1 MGDPGRSQPPRDRPS
16 QAWKTDQGKEQA
28 DGQPDLSHGHPR
40 ARTSGSAAAG
50 TAIPAALG
58 PGPPLVSPA
67 LLSQGQW
74 ARAPTGVATLWES
87 RLSHWLQVQG
97 QEQRSQTVPA
107 RVICLVS
114 GCKESC
120 ESKLLA
126 FQVLVCPLWWPSET

>member
-58 PGPPLVSPA
+58 PGPPLVSP
-67 LLSQGQW
+67 LCGSLG
-74 ARAPTGVATLWES
+74 
-87 RLSHWLQVQG
+87 
-97 QEQRSQTVPA
+97 
-107 RVICLVS
+107 
-114 GCKESC
+114 
-120 ESKLLA
+120 
-126 FQVLVCPLWWPSET
+126 